1 VIIIL
6 RYVCLSFKRHA
17 RIMTHGS
24 PRPRERERERK
35 ERERARASER
45 ARGYSMTGESKASPA
60 TEESERFY

>member
-35 ERERARASER
+35 RERESARERASER
-45 ARGYSMTGESKASPA
+45 ILDDGGVQGIARNRGE
-60 TEESERFY
+60 